1 MSEQQ
6 GHGRASHNEERPMVE
21 ESPTVKLR
29 NDSKPGTEIPGAQ
42 NPESEEIKKEVN
54 PNTE

>member
-1 MSEQQ
+1 MSAKQE
-6 GHGRASHNEERPMVE
+6 HNGEMKDDHKPVVE
-21 ESPTVKLR
+21 ESPSEKLEDR
-29 NDSKPGTEIPGAQ
+29 PPGEQIPGAQ